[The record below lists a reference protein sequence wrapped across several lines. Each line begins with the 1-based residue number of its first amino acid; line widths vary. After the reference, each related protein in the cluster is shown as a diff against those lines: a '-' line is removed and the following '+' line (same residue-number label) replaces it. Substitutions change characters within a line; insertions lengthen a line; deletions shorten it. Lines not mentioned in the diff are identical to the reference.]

1 MRWAVFTHRGALESR
16 PGCCLHHQAPPLV
29 AERCSTALSAFHLFS
44 SPRLLFLPSKTVI
57 PIYFPVIRAAS
68 GEERRFVPSGLQ
80 EPAGDEGNCV
90 FLVHLQ
96 SEACTSHAHHLV
108 ALLTASCVSISTSLL
123 YGTSVLFTLLL
134 TTYFGDHLSPWPSVA
149 EASVPRV

>member
-57 PIYFPVIRAAS
+57 PICFPVIRAAS

-108 ALLTASCVSISTSLL
+108 ALLTASCFNFHIVAIWNFCSFHSFTNN
-123 YGTSVLFTLLL
+123 LFWGPFVTL
-134 TTYFGDHLSPWPSVA
+134 A
-149 EASVPRV
+149 